1 MDILGHGTMS
11 QSLTSSLTFMIHAPN
26 YSSILE
32 QAYQLKKKHYEAFFH
47 HIIRR

>member
-32 QAYQLKKKHYEAFFH
+32 QAYQLKKSTMKLFF
-47 HIIRR
+47 II